1 MSHHHAA
8 SADKGKDEADDN
20 VAAAK
25 KHMAL
30 AMQNYAVAPRL
41 DYRT

>member
-1 MSHHHAA
+1 MS
-8 SADKGKDEADDN
+8 SQDKGNDEANDN

-25 KHMAL
+25 KHMA
-30 AMQNYAVAPRL
+30 AAIQDYHVNPRL

>member
-1 MSHHHAA
+1 MSHHKPA
-8 SADKGKDEADDN
+8 SVDKGKEEADDN

-41 DYRT
+41 DYRK